1 MRVLVVVALF
11 ATLAGCAASK
21 QEVVARLGDQYT
33 GQNVDALLVKLG
45 PPTKTFKMSGGD
57 TLYSWQLANQTL
69 VRSRFKQ
76 TRGDSPVSQTGLRY
90 CEVNAVVS
98 KDSIV
103 TQLNTD
109 DTNAGHGIV
118 GMLGA
123 NGSVCA
129 HRLGIKHQS

>member
-21 QEVVARLGDQYT
+21 QEVVARLGDQFT

-45 PPTKTFKMSGGD
+45 PPTKTFKMSSGD
-57 TLYSWQLANQTL
+57 MLYSWQLVNQTL
-69 VRSRFKQ
+69 RESRHN
-76 TRGDSPVSQTGLRY
+76 QTGLRY

-103 TQLNTD
+103 TQLNTKD
-109 DTNAGHGIV
+109 SNAGRGIV
-118 GMLGA
+118 GMMTGWVQLEA
-123 NGSVCA
+123 TTRIELV
-129 HRLGIKHQS
+129 

>member
-1 MRVLVVVALF
+1 MRVLIVVALF

-21 QEVVARLGDQYT
+21 QEVVARLGDQFT

-45 PPTKTFKMSGGD
+45 PPTKTFKMSSGD
-57 TLYSWQLANQTL
+57 TLYSWQLANQT
-69 VRSRFKQ
+69 RGGSRFGQ
-76 TRGDSPVSQTGLRY
+76 TALRY

-98 KDSIV
+98 KDGMV

-109 DTNAGHGIV
+109 DTNAGRGIV
-118 GMLGA
+118 GTLGA

-129 HRLGIKHQS
+129 HRLGIRHQG